1 MVDDRGEPGGAEDS
15 RAEGEDSAAAAT
27 EDACAGRPICVPTA
41 RIPAEGSR
49 AITVASNHVVKALV
63 HRPVPAPTSRSGSSP
78 GWRGGAEDRAPGFE
92 LLERDLPTDPVPAGL
107 SVVIDPHRPQ
117 LVPKPSRAARLGE
130 KAISPE
136 PGRLS

>member
-1 MVDDRGEPGGAEDS
+1 MTVESQAARKTAGPKG
-15 RAEGEDSAAAAT
+15 RDSAAAAT

-78 GWRGGAEDRAPGFE
+78 GWREAPRTG
-92 LLERDLPTDPVPAGL
+92 RQGSSCSRHLPTDPVPAGL

-117 LVPKPSRAARLGE
+117 LGPKPSRAARLGE